1 MSRRPALVALTS
13 AVLVLA
19 ANGPVTAQQSPPVT
33 AVGNLGQEVVD
44 IRLGGPGGPGNQ
56 PTSTSGNGSGT
67 SGSSTSG
74 NGTGVIPT
82 ASTGGGSS
90 GGSGPSGP
98 PLTWVRTYPNVGS
111 VRGEQA
117 VSPGAFCLDD
127 AGNRGLSYVDNL
139 TNTQT
144 GEVVS
149 TRSGCATS
157 ATPAPNAPG
166 SGTTTAPQP
175 PPTPAEIWARTPIA
189 TPTFGVN
196 PDIGLTGLRT
206 WLWDPNGGAA
216 VNATVQLRGYTAQ
229 ATATPVRWEWTM
241 GGRPGDTESRQ
252 NPPYRVVS
260 TQPGR
265 AWAPGGRGGPP
276 AGTYV
281 YETRG
286 DYTLTLTVT
295 WTGSYTYTDPAGAV
309 QNVDLGTTTRT
320 ATRSYQVA
328 EVRPVLTA
336 TGP

>member
-1 MSRRPALVALTS
+1 
-13 AVLVLA
+13 
-19 ANGPVTAQQSPPVT
+19 
-33 AVGNLGQEVVD
+33 
-44 IRLGGPGGPGNQ
+44 
-56 PTSTSGNGSGT
+56 
-67 SGSSTSG
+67 
-74 NGTGVIPT
+74 
-82 ASTGGGSS
+82 
-90 GGSGPSGP
+90 
-98 PLTWVRTYPNVGS
+98 VRTYPNVSS
-111 VRGEQA
+111 VGGGEQA
-117 VSPGAFCLDD
+117 FTAGTFCLDD
-127 AGNRGLSYVDNL
+127 AGNRGVSYVDKL

-144 GEVVS
+144 GEVVG

-157 ATPAPNAPG
+157 ATPAPNAAG
-166 SGTTTAPQP
+166 NGATTAPQP

-196 PDIGLTGLRT
+196 PDQGLTGLPT

-241 GGRPGDTESRQ
+241 GGQPGDTASTQ

-276 AGTYV
+276 AATYT

-286 DYTLTLTVT
+286 DYTLTATVT

-320 ATRSYQVA
+320 ATRSYHVS
-328 EVRPVLTA
+328 ELRPVLTA

>member
-1 MSRRPALVALTS
+1 MALTS
-13 AVLVLA
+13 AALVLGA
-19 ANGPVTAQQSPPVT
+19 VAPVTAQQSPPVT
-33 AVGNLGQEVVD
+33 AVGHLGQEVVD

-56 PTSTSGNGSGT
+56 PTSTNGNAGAT
-67 SGSSTSG
+67 G
-74 NGTGVIPT
+74 NGTGLIPAVAT
-82 ASTGGGSS
+82 GGSTSGGGS
-90 GGSGPSGP
+90 SGP
-98 PLTWVRTYPNVGS
+98 PLTWVRSYPNVGS

-117 VSPGAFCLDD
+117 FTTGTFCLDD
-127 AGNRGLSYVDNL
+127 AGNRGVNYVDSL

-166 SGTTTAPQP
+166 TGTTTAPEP

-196 PDIGLTGLRT
+196 PDQGLTGLAT

-216 VNATVQLRGYTAQ
+216 VNATVQLRGYTAR

-276 AGTYV
+276 AGTYI
-281 YETRG
+281 YETKG
-286 DYTLTLTVT
+286 DYTLTMTVT
-295 WTGSYTYTDPAGAV
+295 WTGSYTYTDPAGGV
-309 QNVDLGTTTRT
+309 QSVDLGTTTRT

>member
-1 MSRRPALVALTS
+1 MSRRRHFIALGGVL
-13 AVLVLA
+13 LVLMMA
-19 ANGPVTAQQSPPVT
+19 VSPAGGQQSPPVT
-33 AVGNLGQEVVD
+33 AVGNIGSDVGVGLGGA
-44 IRLGGPGGPGNQ
+44 GGPGSQ
-56 PTSTSGNGSGT
+56 PTSTGNSGASSNGS
-67 SGSSTSG
+67 
-74 NGTGVIPT
+74 TGVIPT
-82 ASTGGGSS
+82 ASGGGGSSSGGGSS
-90 GGSGPSGP
+90 GGSSGP

-111 VRGEQA
+111 LGGEQA
-117 VSPGAFCLDD
+117 FSPGTFCLDD
-127 AGNRGLSYVDNL
+127 AGNRGVNYVDSL

-149 TRSGCATS
+149 TRSGCTTS

-166 SGTTTAPQP
+166 TGTTTAPEP

-196 PDIGLTGLRT
+196 PDQGLTGLAT

-216 VNATVQLRGYTAQ
+216 VSATVQLRGYTAR

-241 GGRPGDTESRQ
+241 GGRPGDTESRR

-276 AGTYV
+276 AGTYM
-281 YETRG
+281 YETKG

-295 WTGSYTYTDPAGAV
+295 WTGSYAYTDPAGGV
-309 QNVDLGTTTRT
+309 QSVDLGTTTRT

-336 TGP
+336 TSP

>member
-1 MSRRPALVALTS
+1 MSRRRHFTAS
-13 AVLVLA
+13 AGVLLVLMA
-19 ANGPVTAQQSPPVT
+19 VSPVSGQQSPPVT
-33 AVGNLGQEVVD
+33 AVGNIGSDVGVGLGAP
-44 IRLGGPGGPGNQ
+44 GGPGGPGSQ
-56 PTSTSGNGSGT
+56 PTSAGNAGA
-67 SGSSTSG
+67 SSNG
-74 NGTGVIPT
+74 NTGVIPT
-82 ASTGGGSS
+82 ASGGGGSSSGGSS
-90 GGSGPSGP
+90 GGSSGP

-111 VRGEQA
+111 LGGEQA
-117 VSPGAFCLDD
+117 VSAGAFCLDD
-127 AGNRGLSYVDNL
+127 AGNRGVSYVDNL

-157 ATPAPNAPG
+157 ATPAPNAQSNG
-166 SGTTTAPQP
+166 STTAAQP

-196 PDIGLTGLRT
+196 PDQGLTGLAT

-216 VNATVQLRGYTAQ
+216 VNATVQLRGYSAQ
-229 ATATPVRWEWTM
+229 ASATPVRWEWTM

-276 AGTYV
+276 AATYM
-281 YETRG
+281 YETKG

-309 QNVDLGTTTRT
+309 QSVDLGTTTRT
-320 ATRSYQVA
+320 ATRNYQVA
-328 EVRPVLTA
+328 ELRPVLTA